1 MPKLGKGRKT
11 ADVATKYDKPKGG
24 AHESN
29 SEQLEQSARKAIR
42 DASLAFVNIDLF
54 DDIIP
59 TSDSEIQWP
68 DYGSVKVT
76 FEALAEH
83 GMAHALIRLSDEL
96 MLDTGM
102 RSGDWIA
109 SEISRCLDVAR
120 SAVMASNMNVAR
132 KNAFLHRVKKW
143 KSDRLMRSRH
153 ARPG

>member
-1 MPKLGKGRKT
+1 MMF
-11 ADVATKYDKPKGG
+11 D
-24 AHESN
+24 SN
-29 SEQLEQSARKAIR
+29 QLEQDARKAIR
-42 DASLAFVNIDLF
+42 DAWRAVVDIDLF
-54 DDIIP
+54 DDDIHVA
-59 TSDSEIQWP
+59 DDEMRWP
-68 DYGSVKVT
+68 DYGSVKVA

-143 KSDRLMRSRH
+143 KRDSLMRSCPTHPRSRSRRQTGH
-153 ARPG
+153 VVKH

>member
-1 MPKLGKGRKT
+1 MF
-11 ADVATKYDKPKGG
+11 DSD
-24 AHESN
+24 
-29 SEQLEQSARKAIR
+29 QLEQDARKAIR
-42 DASLAFVNIDLF
+42 DAWRALVDIDLF
-54 DDIIP
+54 DDDIHVA
-59 TSDSEIQWP
+59 DDEMRWP
-68 DYGSVKVT
+68 DYGSVKVA

-143 KSDRLMRSRH
+143 KSDRLMRSHH
-153 ARPG
+153 ARPRSCHR